1 MPDGKVQVIVDIVAP
16 NAASKATSALGSIS
30 KEAEKINKATQ
41 AQQKQTEKVIKESV
55 KSIVDYDLKEEKRR
69 EREKKA
75 IADRFIAT
83 VKQMERESKSA
94 ATNSGSAWSSAFGGA
109 LAGGAVGA
117 GIGSILSG
125 LRSIGSYATEA
136 GTKLFDMAK
145 EASDFGKQLGSMQT
159 VTGLSAKTLSAF
171 NLAASLTHKELS
183 DLQRPLGFFV
193 HNIGLAAEG
202 NEKAAAT
209 MKALGVTDFKNL
221 EQSLSQVLKRI
232 YDLPKGTQQ
241 MNAAMD
247 GFSRRGGLD
256 MIKIAD
262 KMGGSLEGAKKHADE
277 LGVSLTEKDI
287 QAARDFGKAYDVLSE
302 QIKVGVAKFAL
313 AYAPQ
318 ITDAIEG
325 IIKWLGKTQDQWGIL
340 GTEVSRDIGEIITG
354 IDKMSNSLGTNQTGW
369 ENWGTKVGSVVRQ
382 VFLQIEKEMND
393 LAAMGDILGTL
404 NPFSNETWDNLPDK
418 LHNRTVES
426 TRIEI
431 ELQRLKEGKLGAPG
445 SILGGEVPDYT
456 PHPEW
461 FKKTKTPAEDY
472 LESLA
477 ESGGGGGGGGGHST
491 KAKKPKNQLP
501 AFGSMSTLV
510 ISSGNAQWDSWFVE
524 MGHKFGVDPNILLL
538 QSGAESS
545 HNKNATSP
553 KGAQGFSQFMPGTAA
568 RFHVDTSSIKDSI
581 RGQAQYMGVLL
592 SMFGGDYSKA
602 LAGYNAGEGAV
613 QKYHG
618 IPPFAET
625 RGYVSKITS
634 AYGRQVTH
642 KEAGGYG
649 TYDPERAA
657 GEASDLATAADKE
670 KFYRGLIE
678 IYKLTGILPTGDTL
692 DEIHK
697 LMVDDA
703 KKAGKSTFGMTPERT
718 AAGFSLPSGQI
729 PANTTDIYTGGVTFR
744 SDAENRTKLNEVLK
758 DLDETQFNLNEHTEE
773 EILLRKI
780 QLNEY
785 PELTEESKQFVL
797 AKAKEIDATKA
808 QQKADEEAKDAAQ
821 KYADAQQRALE
832 QTEDFFRNK
841 LDTLIHG
848 GPKSLWKSLLEDF
861 KNQFIDK
868 AANMLAQMFRGANP
882 GQINGQNPSGPGWSG
897 LFGNIFGGGGGG
909 TGPLGGPDV
918 NNPYILHAAGDGNI
932 GIGGVRG
939 GADVPGLPGG
949 SAGGGFGGLRSL
961 FAPQKNPFTGQMNG
975 KLAGAMGGIGS
986 IAAMVGGFVPGRL
999 GKALQYGGMGAQIGS
1014 LFGPW
1019 GAAIGAGVG
1028 TLFGLFGH
1036 HDDGIKKL
1044 KQAAAADFGIN
1055 VSDKTTLKALN
1066 AVGEAMFG
1074 KGKVGPNA
1082 DAVVRSEQGMNILRA
1097 YATST
1102 GQSGLKIDRLNYG
1115 DPNWSGNDFR
1125 SSFGGFR
1132 AMGGSVR
1139 PGYSYIVGER
1149 GREMFTPTTG
1159 GTITPTASTTDMA
1172 KMMGELMRTLDG
1184 VQEAVAGLQ
1193 GHSLKVMLVESRT
1206 SKNIPMPQLMLTN
1219 THITMIIL
1227 G

>member
-1 MPDGKVQVIVDIVAP
+1 MDGKVSVVVDIVAP
-16 NAASKATSALGSIS
+16 GGAGKATAAVQSIS
-30 KEAEKINKATQ
+30 KEAARVNKETQ
-41 AQQKQTEKVIKESV
+41 QQQKQTEKVIKESV

-136 GTKLFDMAK
+136 SSKLFDMAK
-145 EASDFGKQLGSMQT
+145 EASDFGRQLGGMQT
-159 VTGLSAKTLSAF
+159 VTGLSARTLSAF
-171 NLAASLTHKELS
+171 NLAANLSHKELS

-193 HNIGLAAEG
+193 HNMGLAAEG
-202 NEKAAAT
+202 NVKAAAT
-209 MKALGVTDFKNL
+209 MKALGVTNFKNL
-221 EQSLSQVLKRI
+221 EQSLGQVLKRI
-232 YDLPKGTQQ
+232 NDLPAGTEQ

-247 GFSRRGGLD
+247 AFSRRGGLD
-256 MIKIAD
+256 MIKIAA
-262 KMGGSLEGAKKHADE
+262 KMGGSLEETKKHADE
-277 LGVSLTEKDI
+277 LGVSLSETDI
-287 QAARDFGKAYDVLSE
+287 QAARDFGKAYDVLGL
-302 QIKVGVAKFAL
+302 QVKVIAAKI
-313 AYAPQ
+313 AYKYMPV
-318 ITDAIEG
+318 ITDKLQDAT
-325 IIKWLGKTQDQWGIL
+325 KWLSRNQDAWQAWGVSIGKTISGVFNILTRLTQYYETHPMLQYMMAIGGAGIPQGL
-340 GTEVSRDIGEIITG
+340 SYLNKGVQSYASPDASTDVWVKSHGPAAKRGMPDRGPSLWAKSHGPGIKSDRDI
-354 IDKMSNSLGTNQTGW
+354 S
-369 ENWGTKVGSVVRQ
+369 
-382 VFLQIEKEMND
+382 
-393 LAAMGDILGTL
+393 
-404 NPFSNETWDNLPDK
+404 
-418 LHNRTVES
+418 
-426 TRIEI
+426 
-431 ELQRLKEGKLGAPG
+431 
-445 SILGGEVPDYT
+445 
-456 PHPEW
+456 
-461 FKKTKTPAEDY
+461 DY
-472 LESLA
+472 LDMLSDT
-477 ESGGGGGGGGGHST
+477 GGGGTGGGGRSS
-491 KAKKPKNQLP
+491 AKPKKEHVLSPAAQSIIAHANAIGVSPLDYATFLFYEGAGSLSTSQFGGKGGKYLGP
-501 AFGSMSTLV
+501 MQMGTWEQGHYRVKPGMAFGSYLDKANAYLTDRGVTPGSDLLRLYTAINGGNVNVSPYARDANGTILQHVNQMAGGKARQQAEALLKGY
-510 ISSGNAQWDSWFVE
+510 SG
-524 MGHKFGVDPNILLL
+524 GKTFGVDDLTKA
-538 QSGAESS
+538 AEQ
-545 HNKNATSP
+545 T
-553 KGAQGFSQFMPGTAA
+553 
-568 RFHVDTSSIKDSI
+568 
-581 RGQAQYMGVLL
+581 
-592 SMFGGDYSKA
+592 
-602 LAGYNAGEGAV
+602 
-613 QKYHG
+613 
-618 IPPFAET
+618 
-625 RGYVSKITS
+625 
-634 AYGRQVTH
+634 
-642 KEAGGYG
+642 
-649 TYDPERAA
+649 
-657 GEASDLATAADKE
+657 SDLATAADKE

-678 IYKLTGILPTGDTL
+678 IYKLTGILPTGDAL

-703 KKAGKSTFGMTPERT
+703 KKAGKSTFGLTPERT
-718 AAGFSLPSGQI
+718 AAGFSLPGGQI
-729 PANTTDIYTGGVTFR
+729 PANTTGIYTGGITFR
-744 SDAENRTKLNEVLK
+744 SQAESAAQLK
-758 DLDETQFNLNEHTEE
+758 DILAELDDTQFSLNDHTEE

-780 QLNEY
+780 QLGQY
-785 PELTEESKQFVL
+785 PELTEDAQKFVL
-797 AKAKEIDATKA
+797 AKAKEIDATRA

-821 KYADAQQRALE
+821 KYADEQQRAFE

-841 LDTLIHG
+841 LDTLVHG

-861 KNQFIDK
+861 KNQFVDK

-882 GQINGQNPSGPGWSG
+882 GQINGQGSSGPGWGG
-897 LFGNIFGGGGGG
+897 LFGNIFGGSGGG

-918 NNPYILHAAGDGNI
+918 NNPYILHAAGDGNV

-1028 TLFGLFGH
+1028 ALFGLFGH

-1193 GHSLKVMLVESRT
+1193 GIPPGHVVSQGLKTHPEAAADAYEYAYHNDHTR
-1206 SKNIPMPQLMLTN
+1206 IERLTKKMGAN
-1219 THITMIIL
+1219 Q
-1227 G
+1227 